1 MQPFKIKFIMK
12 NKIIQYIGI
21 FLLMVSNLS
30 CENFLQ
36 EEVRGIIDPSTF
48 YRSDA
53 EATLAVNGIYLNL
66 RQNGFYG
73 NWQGIHTFTQL
84 GADELESSRQF
95 GGNEPMQN
103 YTITQSNYSNA
114 RELWQSIYRM
124 IGDANSVI
132 NNVENSPNISDPVK
146 RQSIGE
152 ALYLRSFGY
161 YHLSNLW
168 GDVPFY
174 DEEIPIADA
183 AALVRRPVNEI
194 RNDLIRDL
202 KRIEN
207 ENLLPGIYTGS
218 DLGRPTLWAAKTLMA
233 KIYLWQKNWASAR
246 LECLSIISDSPH
258 NLLPHYSDVF
268 DVNNPFNQEVIWA
281 IDFQK
286 DVPGNA
292 QVRTD
297 GFNPRLRDEP
307 RKPAERAALSQA
319 LAARNEEFN
328 GYGLTVPILSF
339 IDQFPKDDLR
349 RPYNIL
355 SHYLGFEL
363 TFQYLTKFTNFDFVN
378 SPRGN
383 HGEATLI
390 FRLADVYLMLAEAE
404 NELGGPENA
413 FAYINAVRERAYD
426 PVQPFIGLS
435 QMELRTAIQDERKW
449 ELAGEG
455 HRRYDLIRWGI
466 LLETVQN
473 AKYRIYKP
481 GSNIKAHH
489 TRLPI
494 PEEEIILNTNLLDS
508 DRTNNG
514 YGN

>member
-1 MQPFKIKFIMK
+1 M
-12 NKIIQYIGI
+12 KIIKTNY
-21 FLLMVSNLS
+21 LLIVFSLVFATS
-30 CENFLQ
+30 CESYLQ

-48 YRSDA
+48 YQSDE
-53 EATLAVNGIYLNL
+53 EAVLAVNGIYLNL

-103 YTITQSNYSNA
+103 YTLTQSNYSNA
-114 RELWQSIYRM
+114 RQLWQLIYRM

-132 NNVENSPNISDPVK
+132 TNVQNSPNISDAVK
-146 RQSIGE
+146 NQSIGE

-168 GDVPFY
+168 GDVPYY

-183 AALVRRPVNEI
+183 AALGRMPVDEI
-194 RNDLIRDL
+194 RNNLVGDL
-202 KRIEN
+202 KRIET
-207 ENLLPGIYTGS
+207 ENLLPDSYSGN
-218 DLGRPTLWAAKTLMA
+218 DLGRPTVWAAKTLLA
-233 KIYLWQKNWASAR
+233 KIYLWQQDWTNAR
-246 LECLSIISDSPH
+246 SECLSIISESPH
-258 NLLPHYSDVF
+258 QILPSFGEVF
-268 DVNNPFNQEVIWA
+268 DVNNPFNEEVIWA

-292 QVRTD
+292 QDRTD

-307 RKPAERAALSQA
+307 KNPADRGPLSDA

-339 IDQFPKDDLR
+339 IDEFPENDLR

-390 FRLADVYLMLAEAE
+390 FRLSDVYLMLAEAE
-404 NELGGPENA
+404 NELNGPGNA
-413 FAYINAVRERAYD
+413 YQYINAVRERAYEPD
-426 PVQPFIGLS
+426 QPYAGMS
-435 QMELRTAIQDERKW
+435 QSDLRTAIQAERRW

-466 LLETVQN
+466 LVETVKN
-473 AKYRIYKP
+473 AEYRTYDP
-481 GSNIKAHH
+481 GNNIQPHH
-489 TRLPI
+489 IRLPI
-494 PEEEIILNTNLLDS
+494 PEEEIILNPVLLDS
-508 DRTNNG
+508 DPSNNG

>member
-1 MQPFKIKFIMK
+1 MKILKT
-12 NKIIQYIGI
+12 NYILI
-21 FLLMVSNLS
+21 VLCLVFATS
-30 CENFLQ
+30 CESFLE

-48 YRSDA
+48 YQSDE
-53 EATLAVNGIYLNL
+53 EAVLAVNGIYLNL

-73 NWQGIHTFTQL
+73 NWQGVHTFTQL

-103 YTITQSNYSNA
+103 YTLTQSNYSNA
-114 RELWQSIYRM
+114 RQLWQLIYRM

-132 NNVENSPNISDPVK
+132 TNVENSPNISEAVK
-146 RQSIGE
+146 KQSIGE
-152 ALYLRSFGY
+152 AIYLRSFGY

-168 GDVPFY
+168 GDVPYY

-183 AALVRRPVNEI
+183 ASLGRMPVNEV
-194 RNDLIRDL
+194 RNNLVRDL
-202 KRIEN
+202 KRIETD
-207 ENLLPGIYTGS
+207 NLLPDSYTGS
-218 DLGRPTLWAAKTLMA
+218 DLGRPTVWAAKTLLA
-233 KIYLWQKNWASAR
+233 KIYLWQQDWTNAR
-246 LECLSIISDSPH
+246 TECLSIINESPH
-258 NLLPHYSDVF
+258 GLLPGFGDVF
-268 DVNNPFNQEVIWA
+268 DVNNPFNEEVIWA

-292 QVRTD
+292 QDRTD

-307 RKPAERAALSQA
+307 KDPADRGPLSQA

-339 IDQFPKDDLR
+339 IDEFPENDLR
-349 RPYNIL
+349 RPYNVL

-404 NELGGPENA
+404 NELNGPGDA
-413 FAYINAVRERAYD
+413 YQYINAIRERAYEPD
-426 PVQPFIGLS
+426 QPYAGMNQS
-435 QMELRTAIQDERKW
+435 ELRTAIQVERRW

-466 LLETVQN
+466 LLETVKN
-473 AKYRIYKP
+473 AEYRTYDP
-481 GSNIKAHH
+481 GSNIQPHH
-489 TRLPI
+489 IRLPI
-494 PEEEIILNTNLLDS
+494 PEEEIILNPNLLDADPS
-508 DRTNNG
+508 NNG
-514 YGN
+514 YAN

>member
-1 MQPFKIKFIMK
+1 MK
-12 NKIIQYIGI
+12 TTTNKYIGI
-21 FLLMVSNLS
+21 LLLLVINLG
-30 CENFLQ
+30 CETYLE

-53 EATLAVNGIYLNL
+53 EATLAVNGIYMNL

-103 YTITQSNYSNA
+103 YTLTQSNYSNA
-114 RELWQSIYRM
+114 RQLWQLIYRM
-124 IGDANSVI
+124 VGDANSVI
-132 NNVENSPNISDPVK
+132 NNIEKSPNISDAVQ

-152 ALYLRSFGY
+152 ALFLRSYGY

-174 DEEIPIADA
+174 DAEIPIAEA
-183 AALVRRPVNEI
+183 AALGRMPVNEI
-194 RNDLIRDL
+194 RNNLIRDL
-202 KRIEN
+202 KKIET
-207 ENLLPGIYTGS
+207 ENLLPDAYSGS
-218 DLGRPTLWAAKTLMA
+218 DLGRPTIWTAKALLA
-233 KIYLWQKNWASAR
+233 KIYLWQEDWANAKT
-246 LECLSIISDSPH
+246 ECLSIINDSPH
-258 NLLPHYSDVF
+258 TLLANYADVF
-268 DVNNPFNQEVIWA
+268 DVNNPFNGEVIWA

-292 QVRTD
+292 QDRTD

-307 RKPAERAALSQA
+307 RNPADRGPLSRA
-319 LAARNEEFN
+319 LATRNEEFN

-339 IDQFPKDDLR
+339 IREFPQNDLR
-349 RPYNIL
+349 RPLNIL
-355 SHYLGFEL
+355 SHYLGYEL

-404 NELGGPENA
+404 NELSGPANA
-413 FAYINAVRERAYD
+413 YQYINAVRERAYD
-426 PVQPFIGLS
+426 PAQPYNGLS
-435 QMELRTAIQDERKW
+435 QMELRMAIREERKW

-466 LLETVQN
+466 LIETVKN
-473 AKYRIYKP
+473 ADFRIYDP
-481 GSNIKAHH
+481 GSNIQPHH
-489 TRLPI
+489 IRLPI
-494 PEEEIILNTNLLDS
+494 PEEEIILNPNLLDS
-508 DRTNNG
+508 DPTNNG
-514 YGN
+514 YAN

>member
-1 MQPFKIKFIMK
+1 MKILNYK
-12 NKIIQYIGI
+12 NFGLLI
-21 FLLMVSNLS
+21 FSILS
-30 CENFLQ
+30 LGCESFLE

-48 YRSDA
+48 YQSDE
-53 EATLAVNGIYLNL
+53 EAVLAVNGIYLNL

-84 GADELESSRQF
+84 GADVLESSRQF

-103 YTITQSNYSNA
+103 YTLTQSNYSNA
-114 RELWQSIYRM
+114 RQLWQLIYRM

-132 NNVENSPNISDPVK
+132 TNVENSPNISAAVK
-146 RQSIGE
+146 NQSIGE
-152 ALYLRSFGY
+152 ALYLRSYGY

-168 GDVPFY
+168 GDVPYY

-183 AALVRRPVNEI
+183 ASLGRTPVSEI
-194 RNDLIRDL
+194 RNNLISDLT
-202 KRIEN
+202 RIET
-207 ENLLPGIYTGS
+207 EDLLPETYGES
-218 DLGRPTLWAAKTLMA
+218 DLGRPTVWAAKTLLA
-233 KIYLWQKNWASAR
+233 KIYLWQEDWANTR
-246 LECLSIISDSPH
+246 DECLEIINNSPH
-258 NLLPHYSDVF
+258 QLLPNYGDVF
-268 DVNNPFNQEVIWA
+268 DVNNPFNEEIIWA

-292 QVRTD
+292 QDRTD

-307 RKPAERAALSQA
+307 KNPADRGPLSGA

-339 IDQFPKDDLR
+339 INEFPENDLR
-349 RPYNIL
+349 RPHNIL
-355 SHYLGFEL
+355 SEYLGFEL

-383 HGEATLI
+383 HGEATLV

-404 NELGGPENA
+404 NELNGPDNA
-413 FAYINAVRERAYD
+413 YQYINAVRERAYD
-426 PVQPFIGLS
+426 PAQPFSGLS
-435 QMELRTAIQDERKW
+435 QEELRNAIRTERKW

-466 LLETVQN
+466 LLETVKN
-473 AKYRIYKP
+473 SVYRTYDP
-481 GSNIKAHH
+481 GSNIQPHH
-489 TRLPI
+489 IKLPI
-494 PEEEIILNTNLLDS
+494 PEEEIILNPALLDS
-508 DRTNNG
+508 DPTNNG

>member
-1 MQPFKIKFIMK
+1 MKIL
-12 NKIIQYIGI
+12 NDKIFGLLIFSVLAIGCES
-21 FLLMVSNLS
+21 FL
-30 CENFLQ
+30 E

-48 YRSDA
+48 YQSDE
-53 EATLAVNGIYLNL
+53 EAVLAVNGIYLNL

-84 GADELESSRQF
+84 GADVLESSRQF

-103 YTITQSNYSNA
+103 YTLTQSNYSNA
-114 RELWQSIYRM
+114 RQLWQLIYRM

-132 NNVENSPNISDPVK
+132 TNIENSPNISAAVK
-146 RQSIGE
+146 DQSIGE
-152 ALYLRSFGY
+152 ALYLRSYAY

-168 GDVPFY
+168 GDVPYY

-183 AALVRRPVNEI
+183 ASLGRTPVNEI
-194 RNDLIRDL
+194 RSNLISDLT
-202 KRIEN
+202 RIET
-207 ENLLPGIYTGS
+207 ENLLPEIYGES
-218 DLGRPTLWAAKTLMA
+218 DLGRPTVWAAKILLA
-233 KIYLWQKNWASAR
+233 KIYLWQEDWANAR
-246 LECLSIISDSPH
+246 EECLEIINNSPH
-258 NLLPHYSDVF
+258 QLLPDYGDVF
-268 DVNNPFNQEVIWA
+268 DVNNPFNDEIIWA

-292 QVRTD
+292 QDRTD

-307 RKPAERAALSQA
+307 RNPADRGPLSDA

-339 IDQFPKDDLR
+339 INEFPVDDLR
-349 RPYNIL
+349 RPHNIL
-355 SHYLGFEL
+355 GEYLGFEL
-363 TFQYLTKFTNFDFVN
+363 TFQYMAKFTNFDFVN

-383 HGEATLI
+383 HGEATLV

-404 NELGGPENA
+404 NELNGPGNA
-413 FAYINAVRERAYD
+413 YQYINAVRERAYEPD
-426 PVQPFIGLS
+426 QPYSGLT
-435 QMELRTAIQDERKW
+435 QAELRSAIQTERKW

-466 LLETVQN
+466 LLETVKN
-473 AKYRIYKP
+473 AEYRTYDP
-481 GSNIKAHH
+481 GSNIQPHH
-489 TRLPI
+489 IKLPI
-494 PEEEIILNTNLLDS
+494 PEEELVLNPALLDS
-508 DRTNNG
+508 DPTNNG

>member
-1 MQPFKIKFIMK
+1 MK
-12 NKIIQYIGI
+12 ATLIQYIGI
-21 FLLMVSNLS
+21 FLLVISTAG
-30 CENFLQ
+30 CENFLE

-53 EATLAVNGIYLNL
+53 EATLAVNGIYINL

-84 GADELESSRQF
+84 GADVLESSRQF
-95 GGNEPMQN
+95 GGNEPIQN
-103 YTITQSNYSNA
+103 YTLTQSNYSNA
-114 RELWQSIYRM
+114 RELWQLIYRLV
-124 IGDANSVI
+124 GDANSVI
-132 NNVENSPNISDPVK
+132 NNVENSPNISEAIRK
-146 RQSIGE
+146 QTIGE

-174 DEEIPIADA
+174 NEEIPIADA
-183 AALVRRPVNEI
+183 AALGRRPVNEI
-194 RNDLIRDL
+194 RNSLIQDL
-202 KRIEN
+202 KRIET
-207 ENLLPGIYTGS
+207 ENLLPGAYTGS
-218 DLGRPTLWAAKTLMA
+218 DLGRPTSWAAKALMA
-233 KIYLWQKNWASAR
+233 KIYLWQEDWQSAK
-246 LECLSIISDSPH
+246 EMCLSIINDSPH
-258 NLLPHYSDVF
+258 RLLASYEDVF

-292 QVRTD
+292 QDRTD

-307 RKPAERAALSQA
+307 KNPSERGALSQA

-339 IDQFPKDDLR
+339 IEEFPSDDLR
-349 RPYNIL
+349 RPHNVL

-390 FRLADVYLMLAEAE
+390 FRLADIYLMLAEAE
-404 NELGGPENA
+404 NELNGPVNA
-413 FAYINAVRERAYD
+413 YQYINAVRERAYD
-426 PVQPFIGLS
+426 PVQPYSGLS
-435 QMELRTAIQDERKW
+435 QAELSKAIQDERRW

-466 LLETVQN
+466 LLETVKN
-473 AKYRIYKP
+473 SRYRIYNP
-481 GSNIKAHH
+481 GNNVQPHH
-489 TRLPI
+489 IRLPI
-494 PEEEIILNTNLLDS
+494 PEEEIILNPNLLDS
-508 DRTNNG
+508 DPTNNG